1 MVAYEVLDGVQASQL
16 VDEVGELY
24 AEVFAEPPYLE
35 GPQDVARFME
45 HFTDEMTR
53 PGSSLVRAADGSVLV
68 GVVRVDHGGRGVVQ
82 SAQGRAATG
91 GPRRA
96 AFRGDGV
103 DGAF

>member
-1 MVAYEVLDGVQASQL
+1 M
-16 VDEVGELY
+16 
-24 AEVFAEPPYLE
+24 FAEPPYLE

-96 AFRGDGV
+96 AFAVMEWMVRFDRRGEGVGDG
-103 DGAF
+103 